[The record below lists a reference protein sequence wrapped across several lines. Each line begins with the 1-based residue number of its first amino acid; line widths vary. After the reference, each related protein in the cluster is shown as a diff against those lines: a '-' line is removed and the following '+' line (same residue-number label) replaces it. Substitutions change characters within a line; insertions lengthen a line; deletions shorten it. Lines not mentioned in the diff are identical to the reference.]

1 MKKRLNIKLNFK
13 SLLKALLLSCTIT
26 ILIIFITSLVIQFT
40 SLRETKM
47 SLINNI
53 TMVISV
59 LIPSIYLS
67 LKVKENGWLNGF
79 VLGFS
84 YYLIIILLNI
94 VLFKNDIWI
103 SFSIGK
109 LLLTGFIGSIG
120 GIIGINLL

>member
-1 MKKRLNIKLNFK
+1 MKKGLNLKLNIK
-13 SLLKALLLSCTIT
+13 SLLKALLLSSIIT
-26 ILIIFITSLVIQFT
+26 VSIIFITSLVIQFT
-40 SLRETKM
+40 SLRETRI

-53 TMVISV
+53 TMILSV
-59 LIPSIYLS
+59 FVPSIYLS

-79 VLGFS
+79 LLGFT

>member
-13 SLLKALLLSCTIT
+13 SLLRALLLSCTIT

-67 LKVKENGWLNGF
+67 LKVKENGWINGF

>member
-13 SLLKALLLSCTIT
+13 SLLRALLLSCTIT

>member
-1 MKKRLNIKLNFK
+1 MKKGLNLKLNIK
-13 SLLKALLLSCTIT
+13 SLLKALLLSSIIT
-26 ILIIFITSLVIQFT
+26 VSIIFITSLVIQFT
-40 SLRETKM
+40 SLRETRI

-53 TMVISV
+53 TMIISV
-59 LIPSIYLS
+59 FVPSIYLS

-79 VLGFS
+79 LLGFT